1 MRAIVYFVWFGWVAL
16 GWEFVGVAEGGFG
29 PMGEQLLS
37 RRWTGDTTH
46 GPKRE
51 LGIKSRVRPTQHT
64 NKPYVGVEG
73 TQPTNTRGRARDTAG
88 PFGTG
93 RWEMVINRVSEQLH
107 NCRV

>member
-51 LGIKSRVRPTQHT
+51 LGIKSRVRPTQHIKNRT
-64 NKPYVGVEG
+64 LGSKGHSRR
-73 TQPTNTRGRARDTAG
+73 TREAEQGIQQAPLELGD
-88 PFGTG
+88 G
-93 RWEMVINRVSEQLH
+93 RW
-107 NCRV
+107 